1 MAPLGQEKYLKTRAM
16 LLVPLRQCD
25 HTFGTVTC
33 SRLPHPVC
41 TVEQGLNVH
50 IVELFPPQA
59 GSLWVNHC
67 HESKSAGTILGGQG
81 GEGCLAEPKPPY
93 ILYQGRKS
101 GFYKGPHLEVCQCF
115 NSSALNATS
124 GLRWDCVRQLL
135 PPWMVTHTPPSRPPP
150 VTFLHLS
157 TQVLPETNN
166 KSWSKILL
174 KHKDLGWK
182 M

>member
-1 MAPLGQEKYLKTRAM
+1 M

-115 NSSALNATS
+115 NSRVLWMPRQAYDETAS
-124 GLRWDCVRQLL
+124 GSCYHPGWWHTH
-135 PPWMVTHTPPSRPPP
+135 PPAVPLQSPFY
-150 VTFLHLS
+150 TFLLRFCQRRTINHG
-157 TQVLPETNN
+157 VRFY
-166 KSWSKILL
+166 
-174 KHKDLGWK
+174 
-182 M
+182 